1 VVAEWL
7 VTQFGLAVRPP
18 IDVRRISLPIW
29 IGPILMV
36 AGLAG
41 AILREGTVGM
51 VCLNSAIVLL
61 VPFAFLGLA
70 LIHAVLG
77 RFPGGSAW
85 IGAVYLGLLGAPAFL
100 GWRALLIFTL
110 MLAGV
115 GSADQLID
123 FRDLRGLRSG
133 MKRK

>member
-1 VVAEWL
+1 MRCWGGFPAGPRGSSRLIW
-7 VTQFGLAVRPP
+7 GCLARRPF
-18 IDVRRISLPIW
+18 W
-29 IGPILMV
+29 
-36 AGLAG
+36 AG
-41 AILREGTVGM
+41 APGW
-51 VCLNSAIVLL
+51 LL
-61 VPFAFLGLA
+61 VPFACVGLGLM
-70 LIHAVLG
+70 HAVLG

-85 IGAVYLGLLGAPAFL
+85 IVAVYLGLLGAPAFL

-115 GSADQLID
+115 GSADQLVD